1 MGVQVSGFDLRSYLE
16 RFPEVCRAKFGRT
29 YNFRALEKDF
39 AHLRSG
45 GRWLAARDVMKIFE
59 PPRTPFAR
67 YWPKPNEKEL
77 NRILSAQR
85 VILAPVLSEG
95 RPLVERLLAVFHN
108 IGLAALV
115 LRFVHP
121 QRFGIFSTPIV
132 SLLQIHRPGTVELYL
147 AFCEELIEW
156 QEHFRLASVAETETA
171 LWTFHEISNRLES
184 SPRAEETRAA
194 FDADV
199 WIQRRRIAQALR
211 PFLEK
216 YGPLELARLLAE
228 EHPKL
233 AGKVAGEEYERLLRL
248 AAHRHY
254 RGMRLGVKGAVEILF
269 NKLEED
275 GLIRPGDRT
284 LLNRTW
290 KTRNDAVHP
299 FDEVGLEE
307 VENMIDT
314 IERICRPW
322 DTPED

>member
-1 MGVQVSGFDLRSYLE
+1 VSGFDLRSYLE
-16 RFPEVCRAKFGRT
+16 RFPETCRTQFGRT
-29 YNFRALEKDF
+29 YNFRTLEKEF
-39 AHLRSG
+39 AQLRSG

-59 PPRTPFAR
+59 PSRTPFAR
-67 YWPKPNEKEL
+67 YWAKPHEKEL
-77 NRILSAQR
+77 NALLTVER
-85 VILAPVLSEG
+85 VMLGPVPGEG
-95 RPLVERLLAVFHN
+95 RELVERTLNLFHS
-108 IGLAALV
+108 IGVASLV
-115 LRFVHP
+115 LRFAHP
-121 QRFGIFSTPIV
+121 DRFGIFSTPIV

-147 AFCEELIEW
+147 AFCEELRAW

-171 LWTFHEISNRLES
+171 LWTYHEISNRSEA
-184 SPRAEETRAA
+184 SPQAEQARSA

-199 WIQRRRIAQALR
+199 WIQRRRIAQTLR

-233 AGKVAGEEYERLLRL
+233 AGKIAGEEYERLLRL
-248 AAHRHY
+248 AARRHY
-254 RGMRLGVKGAVEILF
+254 RGMRLGVKGSMEVLF
-269 NKLEED
+269 ARLEQD

-284 LLNRTW
+284 LLDKTW

-299 FDEVGLEE
+299 FDEVSLEA

-322 DTPED
+322 DTPKG

>member
-1 MGVQVSGFDLRSYLE
+1 MSGFDLRIFLD

-29 YNFRALEKDF
+29 YNFRGLEKDF
-39 AHLRSG
+39 AQLRSG

-59 PPRTPFAR
+59 PSRTPFAR

-85 VILAPVLSEG
+85 VMLAPVLSDG
-95 RPLVERLLAVFHN
+95 RALVERLLEVFHN

-115 LRFVHP
+115 LRFAHSD
-121 QRFGIFSTPIV
+121 RFGIFSTPIV

-147 AFCEELIEW
+147 AFCQELRVW

-171 LWTFHEISNRLES
+171 LWTYHEISNRLEAS
-184 SPRAEETRAA
+184 LQAEQTHST

-233 AGKVAGEEYERLLRL
+233 AGKIAGEEYERLLRFT
-248 AAHRHY
+248 ARRHY
-254 RGMRLGVKGAVEILF
+254 RGMRLGVKGAVEVLF
-269 NKLEED
+269 NKLEDD
-275 GLIRPGDRT
+275 GLIRPGERT
-284 LLNRTW
+284 LLGKAW

-299 FDEVGLEE
+299 FGEVTLEA